1 MPHSRKRRRKRKR
14 KRKTR
19 VQHGGILPVAA
30 AACAPCVASA
40 AASSA
45 SMLGAGVTAGLGS
58 AFLVKKSITSERF
71 KGKTISSRREE
82 YKIKKGKKWKKKTF
96 IQKGRVLTLSGKKI
110 KCRSV
115 KEARA
120 RFDKA
125 IDNCIKIG
133 FDKC

>member
-1 MPHSRKRRRKRKR
+1 MPYSRKRRRKRKR
-14 KRKTR
+14 KTG
-19 VQHGGILPVAA
+19 VQYGGILPVAA
-30 AACAPCVASA
+30 AVCAPCVASA

-58 AFLVKKSITSERF
+58 VYMVKKSISSEKS
-71 KGKTISSRREE
+71 KGKTILSRREE

-96 IQKGRVLTLSGKKI
+96 VQKGRVLTLSGKKI

-115 KEARA
+115 KEARKK
-120 RFDKA
+120 FNKA